1 MALQKVQMNLEV
13 NLLKMVD
20 DYAEKLHINR
30 TAAVSVLLTR
40 ALQAEQA
47 MSDLGRLMDA
57 YEAEKNA
64 QKGSKR
70 RSKAE

>member
-1 MALQKVQMNLEV
+1 MALMKLQV
-13 NLLKMVD
+13 NCEADLVEQVD
-20 DYAEKLHINR
+20 AYAEKLHITR

-47 MSDLGRLMDA
+47 MFDLGRLMDA
-57 YEAEKNA
+57 YEAEKTA